1 MTGVLR
7 TIVSCIFLCM
17 SFLYIL
23 LFHVFLVVSGM
34 KVNQVPLSPSWSD
47 LEVTEP
53 QIGPDFLGS
62 LSSSGKQPSRCAAR
76 RSLGPESQK
85 SHILAAQLDACDKLV
100 SF

>member
-1 MTGVLR
+1 MSGILR

-34 KVNQVPLSPSWSD
+34 KVNQVRLSPSWSD

-62 LSSSGKQPSRCAAR
+62 LSSNGKQPSRCAA

-85 SHILAAQLDACDKLV
+85 SHILAVQLDACDKLV